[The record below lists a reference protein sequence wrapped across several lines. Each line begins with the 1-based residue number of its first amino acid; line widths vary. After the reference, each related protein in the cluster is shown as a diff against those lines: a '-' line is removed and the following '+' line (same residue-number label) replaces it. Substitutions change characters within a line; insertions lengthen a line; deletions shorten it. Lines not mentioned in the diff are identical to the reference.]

1 MNFFK
6 KFPLALCILAV
17 ALASFVALS
26 KAEVTDV
33 TEYLDAGERTDIKAS
48 KWSTLFNLFVQ
59 KDGDSNIILGTAG
72 NGLQI
77 KEGTNARMGQ
87 ATLVSGIKWVS
98 NTSITSAT
106 RIFFSR
112 HAVTSIAEMGHLYA
126 SMATGF
132 GFSLN
137 SSDNL
142 DSSVIDWLLIEAP

>member
-1 MNFFK
+1 MNFIKRNF
-6 KFPLALCILAV
+6 LLCAV
-17 ALASFVALS
+17 LSLLLASAIY
-26 KAEVTDV
+26 AEVTDFR
-33 TEYLDAGERTDIKAS
+33 EYLPTDQKTS
-48 KWSTLFNLFVQ
+48 VKTDQWNTLLALFVQ
-59 KDGDSNIILGTAG
+59 KDGDANIILGTAG

-112 HAVTSIAEMGHLYA
+112 HSVTSIAEMGHLYA

-142 DSSVIDWLLIEAP
+142 DSSVINWLLIEAP